1 MAAKRVDF
9 AKLAAAL
16 RPDTVAS
23 LNAFRRRHTDLA
35 KQIADL
41 KEQSTTI
48 NFEAYRAVLS
58 NKKIVNDAE
67 KAFSAFKPATYDLR
81 EQLRVIDA
89 QEAKAVA
96 AAQATE
102 AHINQE
108 LVELKDLLVN
118 IETARPVDQL
128 TIDDVVKAVPE
139 IDATV
144 EKMIKRGQWR
154 VPGYYEKFGE
164 FNVGF

>member
-9 AKLAAAL
+9 AKLAASL

-23 LNAFRRRHTDLA
+23 LNAFRRRHTDLV

-41 KEQSTTI
+41 KEQATTI
-48 NFEAYRAVLS
+48 NFEGYRSILS
-58 NKKIVNDAE
+58 NKKVVNDAE
-67 KAFSAFKPATYDLR
+67 KAFAAFKPAQYDLR
-81 EQLRVIDA
+81 EQLRVIEA
-89 QEAKAVA
+89 QEIKAVA
-96 AAQATE
+96 AAEATE
-102 AHINQE
+102 KRITQE
-108 LVELKDLLVN
+108 LVELKELLVN
-118 IETARPVDQL
+118 IDTARPVDQL

-154 VPGYYEKFGE
+154 MPGYYEKFGE